1 MRRLLIIEKTQK
13 MSALEEIQIKNI
25 DHLGIVAGLIDE
37 IGIVEVINEKLGIDK
52 REKISSGQVL
62 KAMILNG
69 LGMVS
74 RPLYLF
80 SQFFE
85 DKAVQKLLGDEIKS
99 EYLNDD
105 KIGRVMDEMYK
116 MGLNGLFIEIVLS
129 VIKKFQIETKYS
141 HLDSTSFHLD
151 GEYKN
156 EIVKEENEEIIKER
170 PILITKGYSRDHR
183 PDLKQCVLDLIVSND
198 GDLPLFMR
206 TGDGNESDKAVFGKI
221 LVEFKR
227 RINLD
232 SIMVADSALYS
243 QENLKIM
250 EDLNWITRVPLTV
263 KKAKELIQSV
273 SVESIKDLE
282 NIDPEE
288 RELIAKLQEK
298 GYKWK
303 EMIVDYGG
311 VKQRWLIVESES
323 RKESDWQRLE
333 EKIKK
338 EELKAEKLLRKLEK
352 EEFENLA
359 QGRYKLNQ
367 INKLLK
373 LALIKEVEI
382 IEIVSKANKKIY
394 NFKGKIELD
403 NEEIGKK
410 RQEAGKFILATNI
423 LDEQKIKSQE
433 ILKEYKNQQGS
444 ERGFGF
450 LKDPLFFADSFFV
463 EKPERVETILFL
475 MSLCLLVYNL
485 GQRELRNS
493 LKRAQTG
500 VKNQIGKLTD
510 HPTLR
515 WIFQCFQ
522 GIHLL
527 TLNGIQKVINL
538 KKERSFILELL
549 PSSCQKYYL

>member
-1 MRRLLIIEKTQK
+1 
-13 MSALEEIQIKNI
+13 MSVLEEIQIKNI

-116 MGLNGLFIEIVLS
+116 MGLDGLFIEIVLS

-198 GDLPLFMR
+198 GDIPLFMR

-273 SVESIKDLE
+273 SVESIEDLE

-359 QGRYKLNQ
+359 QGQYKLNQ
-367 INKLLK
+367 TNKLLK
-373 LALIKEVEI
+373 LALIEEVQV

-394 NFKGKIELD
+394 KFKGKIGLK
-403 NEEIGKK
+403 NEEIEKK

-423 LDEQKIKSQE
+423 LDEQRIKPQE
-433 ILKEYKNQQGS
+433 ILKEYKNQQGA

-463 EKPERVETILFL
+463 EKPQRVETILFL

-493 LKRAQTG
+493 LKRAKTG
-500 VKNQIGKLTD
+500 VKSQIGKLTD

-527 TLNGIQKVINL
+527 TLNGIQQVINL
-538 KKERSFILELL
+538 RKERSFILELL